1 MSAMLHTHSLIA
13 ELEEAVQS
21 GSKDRRIDTL
31 RRVTDLFLASSNRL
45 NSDQIEVFDD
55 VLGHLVKRVEARAL
69 AELSQRLATADT
81 APLRLVRGLAFND
94 EIEVARPILASSRHL
109 SNEDLA
115 EVARTK
121 GQSHLL
127 AISDRDSLHVSVT
140 DILIERGDRNVHRRL
155 ASNSGAQISDNGYRG
170 LLRNAAADELLTELL
185 GARPDIPRN
194 FLKALLEKA
203 SRLVR
208 EKLLAVCSPE
218 QRDMILSMFSTVHV
232 DEPRPTAEKLDHAMA
247 LVKDMNSRGALTE
260 LTLAQF
266 AAERRYA
273 ELIASIS
280 LRSYA
285 PSDLLAGIFE
295 EARGEATLIPCKAA
309 GLSWSTVKALIEIFP
324 ATKNEPQTAKD
335 KLKEDYLR
343 LTLAT
348 AQRVVRFW
356 CVQRAAGKDIMQA
369 ADMG

>member
-1 MSAMLHTHSLIA
+1 MPQTQSLIA
-13 ELEEAVQS
+13 ELEDAVQS
-21 GSKDRRIDTL
+21 GSKERRIDTL
-31 RRVTDLFLASSNRL
+31 RRVTDLFLTSSNRL
-45 NSDQIEVFDD
+45 NSEQIEVFDD
-55 VLGHLVKRVEARAL
+55 VLGHLVRRVEARAL
-69 AELSQRLATADT
+69 AELSERLAKVDA
-81 APLRLVRGLAFND
+81 APVRTLRGLAFND
-94 EIEVARPILASSRHL
+94 EIEVARPVLTFSKHL
-109 SNEDLA
+109 SNEDLV

-127 AISDRDSLHVSVT
+127 AISDRDSLHTSVT
-140 DILIERGDRNVHRRL
+140 DILIERGDRDVHRRL
-155 ASNSGAQISDNGYRG
+155 ASNAGAQFSDSGYGG
-170 LLRNAAADELLTELL
+170 LVRNAAADDLLTELL
-185 GARPDIPRN
+185 GSRPDIPRN

-218 QRDMILSMFSTVHV
+218 QREMILSVFSTLQV
-232 DEPRPTAEKLDHAMA
+232 DEPRPTAATLDRAML
-247 LVKDMNSRGALTE
+247 LVKDMNSRGE
-260 LTLAQF
+260 LSEVALAQF

-285 PSDLLAGIFE
+285 PSDLLASIFE
-295 EARGEATLIPCKAA
+295 DARGEATLIPCKAA
-309 GLSWSTVKALIEIFP
+309 GLSWTTVKVLIEMFP
-324 ATKNEPQTAKD
+324 ATKNEPQSAKD

-356 CVQRAAGKDIMQA
+356 CVQRAAGKDILHA
-369 ADMG
+369 AELG